1 MHKIDFEEKENI
13 LWIKIEG
20 IYNLEQANKAH
31 DEIKAILKNVKRGF
45 TVLTDMSLLQEMSPD
60 SFKSIS
66 KTMDMFNEY
75 GVGHVVRIVPDSSR
89 DIGFNIMDTFHYS
102 SDVKTRTFDSM
113 EKATEYV
120 NTLKPQNT

>member
-1 MHKIDFEEKENI
+1 MHKIDFNEKENI

-20 IYNLEQANKAH
+20 MYNLEQANKAH
-31 DEIKAILKNVKRGF
+31 DEIEAILKNVKKGF
-45 TVLTDMSLLQEMSPD
+45 TVLTDMSLLQEMSHD

-102 SDVKTRTFDSM
+102 SDVKTRTFDSLVKAM
-113 EKATEYV
+113 EYI
-120 NTLKPQNT
+120 NTLKPQNA